1 MTKVLIVG
9 GGHAGANTAFA
20 LRKDGFDGEI
30 IIISD
35 EGYLPYH
42 RPPLSK
48 DFLKQNLA
56 IEKMS
61 FKSADFYEE
70 QKISINLDT
79 QINSIDLTS
88 NHAITEDASFNFDY
102 LVFATGASPRLLPME
117 NADSKNLFYLRQI
130 TDVLSMHK
138 QITPHKEI
146 VLIGGGYIGLE
157 VASAMIELGLKVT
170 ILEAEERILQR
181 VTSPEVSQFYND
193 YHSKKGVRIICN
205 AKVTNLNPENQMI
218 NSVSLESGESLAADI
233 VLVGIGAIP
242 NTQLAASIGLECDNG
257 IKTDQYCRT
266 SIPNILAVGD
276 CTSSFNSLYNKE
288 FRLESVPNALAQSKV
303 ASSSILG
310 NELFNNEMPWFWSDQ
325 YDLKLQ
331 MAGLSSGYDECHI
344 IGDTDSAEFIACYG
358 KEGYLIALD
367 SVNQS
372 RQFMLFKKALG
383 NGFKLEMS
391 LIKDKNFQPESI
403 FSGSN

>member
-1 MTKVLIVG
+1 MSKVLIVG

-20 LRKDGFDGEI
+20 LRKDGFDGDI
-30 IIISD
+30 TIISD
-35 EGYLPYH
+35 ESYLPYH

-48 DFLKQNLA
+48 DFLKQNIA
-56 IEKMS
+56 IEKLS
-61 FKSADFYEE
+61 FKSSNFYEE
-70 QKISINLDT
+70 QNISINLNT
-79 QINSIDLTS
+79 RINTIDLES
-88 NHAITEDASFNFDY
+88 NHANAKDTSFDFDY

-117 NADSKNLFYLRQI
+117 NADAKNLFYLRQI
-130 TDVLSMHK
+130 TDVLSIQK
-138 QITPHKEI
+138 SIGSSKNI

-157 VASAMIELGLKVT
+157 VASAMIELGLNVT

-181 VTSPEVSQFYND
+181 VTSPDVSRFYND
-193 YHSKKGVRIICN
+193 FHTKKGVEIICN
-205 AKVTNLNPENQMI
+205 ARVSSLNAENKLI
-218 NSVSLESGESLAADI
+218 NTVSLESGQSISADM

-242 NTQLAASIGLECDNG
+242 NIQLADSIGLECDNG

-266 SIPNILAVGD
+266 SIPHILAVGD
-276 CTSSFNSLYNKE
+276 CTSSFNTLFNRE

-303 ASSSILG
+303 ASSSIVG
-310 NELFNNEMPWFWSDQ
+310 NDLFNSEMPWFWSDQ

-344 IGDTDSAEFIACYG
+344 IGDIDSAEFVACYG
-358 KEGYLIALD
+358 KEGHLIAVD

-372 RQFMLFKKALG
+372 KQFMLFKKALG

-391 LIKDKNFQPESI
+391 LIKDKNFQPDSI

>member
-1 MTKVLIVG
+1 MTKVLIIG

-30 IIISD
+30 TIISD

-48 DFLKQNLA
+48 DFLKQNIA
-56 IEKMS
+56 IEKLG
-61 FKSADFYEE
+61 FKSANFYEE
-70 QKISINLDT
+70 QKILINLDT
-79 QINSIDLTS
+79 HIDSIDLES
-88 NHAITEDASFNFDY
+88 NLAVTKDTSFNFDY

-130 TDVLSMHK
+130 DDVLSMHQ
-138 QITPHKEI
+138 QISADKEMI
-146 VLIGGGYIGLE
+146 LIGGGYIGLE

-181 VTSPEVSQFYND
+181 VTSPEVSKFYND
-193 YHSKKGVRIICN
+193 FHSKKGVRIICN
-205 AKVTNLNPENQMI
+205 AKVTNLNAENQMI

-242 NTQLAASIGLECDNG
+242 NTQLADLIGLECSNG

-266 SIPNILAVGD
+266 SIPNILALGD
-276 CTSSFNSLYNKE
+276 CASSFNTLFNYE
-288 FRLESVPNALAQSKV
+288 LRLESVPNALAQSKV
-303 ASSSILG
+303 VSSSIVG

-344 IGDTDSAEFIACYG
+344 IGDINAAEFIACYG
-358 KEGYLIALD
+358 KDGYLIAVD
-367 SVNQS
+367 SVNKS
-372 RQFMLFKKALG
+372 RQFMLFKRALA
-383 NGFKLEMS
+383 NGFRLEMS
-391 LIKDKNFQPESI
+391 LLKDENFQPESI

>member
-1 MTKVLIVG
+1 MTKVLIIG

-30 IIISD
+30 MIISD
-35 EGYLPYH
+35 EDYLPYH

-48 DFLKQNLA
+48 DFLKQNIA
-56 IEKMS
+56 IEKLG

-70 QKISINLDT
+70 QKILINLDT
-79 QINSIDLTS
+79 HIDSIDLES
-88 NHAITEDASFNFDY
+88 NLAVTKNTSFNFDY

-117 NADSKNLFYLRQI
+117 NADAKNLFYLRQI
-130 TDVLSMHK
+130 TDVLSMHQ
-138 QITPHKEI
+138 QISADKEMI
-146 VLIGGGYIGLE
+146 LIGGGYIGLE

-181 VTSPEVSQFYND
+181 VTSPEVSKFYND
-193 YHSKKGVRIICN
+193 FHSKKGVKIICN
-205 AKVTNLNPENQMI
+205 AKVTNLNAEKQMI

-242 NTQLAASIGLECDNG
+242 NTQLADSIGLECSNG

-266 SIPNILAVGD
+266 SIPNILALGD
-276 CTSSFNSLYNKE
+276 CAFSLNTLFNYE

-303 ASSSILG
+303 VSSSIVG

-344 IGDTDSAEFIACYG
+344 IGDIDAAEFIACYG
-358 KEGYLIALD
+358 KDGYLIAVD
-367 SVNQS
+367 SVNKS
-372 RQFMLFKKALG
+372 KQFMLFKRALA
-383 NGFKLEMS
+383 NGFRLEMS
-391 LIKDKNFQPESI
+391 LLKDENFQPESI

>member
-1 MTKVLIVG
+1 MTKVLIIG

-30 IIISD
+30 TIISN

-48 DFLKQNLA
+48 DFLKQNIA
-56 IEKMS
+56 IEKLG
-61 FKSADFYEE
+61 FKSTDFYEE

-79 QINSIDLTS
+79 HIDSIDIES
-88 NHAITEDASFNFDY
+88 NLAVAKDTSFNFDY

-130 TDVLSMHK
+130 ADVLSMHQ
-138 QITPHKEI
+138 QISADKEMI
-146 VLIGGGYIGLE
+146 LIGGGYIGLE

-181 VTSPEVSQFYND
+181 VTSPEVSKFYND
-193 YHSKKGVRIICN
+193 FHSKKGVRIICN
-205 AKVTNLNPENQMI
+205 AKVTNLNAEKQMI
-218 NSVSLESGESLAADI
+218 KSVSLDSGESLAADI

-242 NTQLAASIGLECDNG
+242 NTQLADSIGLECSNG

-266 SIPNILAVGD
+266 SIPNILALGD
-276 CTSSFNSLYNKE
+276 CASSFNTLFNYE

-303 ASSSILG
+303 VSSSIVG

-344 IGDTDSAEFIACYG
+344 IGDIDAAEFIACYG
-358 KEGYLIALD
+358 KDGYLIAVD
-367 SVNQS
+367 SVNKS
-372 RQFMLFKKALG
+372 KQFMLFKRALT
-383 NGFKLEMS
+383 NGFRLEMN
-391 LIKDKNFQPESI
+391 LLKDQNFQPESI

>member
-130 TDVLSMHK
+130 TDVLSMHQ

-205 AKVTNLNPENQMI
+205 AKVTNLNAENQMI

>member
-1 MTKVLIVG
+1 MTKVLIIG

-30 IIISD
+30 TIISD
-35 EGYLPYH
+35 EYYLPYH

-48 DFLKQNLA
+48 DFLKQNIA
-56 IEKMS
+56 IEKLG

-70 QKISINLDT
+70 QKILINLDT
-79 QINSIDLTS
+79 HIDSIDLES
-88 NHAITEDASFNFDY
+88 NLAVTKDTSFNFDY

-117 NADSKNLFYLRQI
+117 NADAKNLFYLRQI

-205 AKVTNLNPENQMI
+205 AKVTNFNAENQMI
-218 NSVSLESGESLAADI
+218 NSVSLESGETLAADI

-288 FRLESVPNALAQSKV
+288 LRLESVPNALAQSKV

>member
-30 IIISD
+30 IITSD

-48 DFLKQNLA
+48 DFLKKNLA

-88 NHAITEDASFNFDY
+88 NHAITEDASFNYDY

-130 TDVLSMHK
+130 TDVLSMHQ

-205 AKVTNLNPENQMI
+205 AKVTNLNAENQMI

-242 NTQLAASIGLECDNG
+242 NTQLADSVGLECSNG

-266 SIPNILAVGD
+266 SIPNILALGD
-276 CTSSFNSLYNKE
+276 CAFSLNTLFNYE

-303 ASSSILG
+303 VSSSIVG
-310 NELFNNEMPWFWSDQ
+310 NELFNNQMPWFWSDQ

-344 IGDTDSAEFIACYG
+344 IGDIDAAEFIACYG
-358 KEGYLIALD
+358 KDGYLIAVD
-367 SVNQS
+367 SVNKS
-372 RQFMLFKKALG
+372 KQFMLFKRALA
-383 NGFKLEMS
+383 NGFRLEMS
-391 LIKDKNFQPESI
+391 LLKDENFQPESI

>member
-1 MTKVLIVG
+1 MTKVLIIG

-30 IIISD
+30 TIISD
-35 EGYLPYH
+35 EDYLPYH

-48 DFLKQNLA
+48 DFLKQNIA
-56 IEKMS
+56 IEKLG

-70 QKISINLDT
+70 QKILINLDT
-79 QINSIDLTS
+79 HIDSIDLES
-88 NHAITEDASFNFDY
+88 NLAVTEDTSFNFDY

-117 NADSKNLFYLRQI
+117 NADAKNLFYLRQI
-130 TDVLSMHK
+130 TDVLSMHQ
-138 QITPHKEI
+138 QISADKEMI
-146 VLIGGGYIGLE
+146 LIGGGYIGLE

-181 VTSPEVSQFYND
+181 VTSSEVSKFYND
-193 YHSKKGVRIICN
+193 FHSQKGVRIICN
-205 AKVTNLNPENQMI
+205 AKVTNLNTENQMI

-242 NTQLAASIGLECDNG
+242 NTQLADSIGLECSNG

-266 SIPNILAVGD
+266 SIPNILALGD
-276 CTSSFNSLYNKE
+276 CAFSLNTLFNYE

-303 ASSSILG
+303 VSSSIVG

-344 IGDTDSAEFIACYG
+344 IGDIDAAEFIACYG
-358 KEGYLIALD
+358 KDGYLIAVD
-367 SVNQS
+367 SVNKS
-372 RQFMLFKKALG
+372 KQFMLFKRALA
-383 NGFKLEMS
+383 NGFRLEMS
-391 LIKDKNFQPESI
+391 LLKDENFKPESI

>member
-56 IEKMS
+56 VEKMS

-205 AKVTNLNPENQMI
+205 AKVTNLNAENQMI

>member
-1 MTKVLIVG
+1 MSKVLVVG

-20 LRKDGFDGEI
+20 LRKDGFEGEI
-30 IIISD
+30 TIISD
-35 EGYLPYH
+35 ESYLPYH

-48 DFLKQNLA
+48 DFLKQNIA
-56 IEKMS
+56 IEKLS
-61 FKSADFYEE
+61 FKSADFYKE
-70 QKISINLDT
+70 QKININLNTRIDA
-79 QINSIDLTS
+79 IDLES
-88 NHAITEDASFNFDY
+88 NLVKTKDASFEFNY
-102 LVFATGASPRLLPME
+102 LVFATGASPRILQME

-130 TDVLSMHK
+130 SDVLSLHK
-138 QITPHKEI
+138 QITAAKEI
-146 VLIGGGYIGLE
+146 ILIGGGYIGLE

-170 ILEAEERILQR
+170 ILEAEERILKR
-181 VTSPEVSQFYND
+181 VTSPEVSKFYND
-193 YHSKKGVRIICN
+193 FHSNKGVEVICN
-205 AKVTNLNPENQMI
+205 AKVNNLNAENQMI
-218 NSVSLESGESLAADI
+218 HSVSLESGESLAADI

-242 NTQLAASIGLECDNG
+242 NTQLADSMGIECSNG
-257 IKTDQYCRT
+257 IRTDQYCRT

-276 CTSSFNSLYNKE
+276 CASSFNALFNQE

-303 ASSSILG
+303 ASSSIIG
-310 NELFNNEMPWFWSDQ
+310 NELFNNELPWFWSDQ

-344 IGDTDSAEFIACYG
+344 IGDINSAEFIACYG
-358 KEGYLIALD
+358 KDGQLIAVD

-372 RQFMLFKKALG
+372 KQFMLFKKALG
-383 NGFKLEMS
+383 NGFQLEMN

>member
-205 AKVTNLNPENQMI
+205 AKVTNLNAENQMI

-358 KEGYLIALD
+358 KEGYLIAVD

>member
-30 IIISD
+30 IITSD

-48 DFLKQNLA
+48 DFLKKNLA

-88 NHAITEDASFNFDY
+88 NHAITEDASFNYDY

-193 YHSKKGVRIICN
+193 FHSKKGVRIICN
-205 AKVTNLNPENQMI
+205 AKVTNLNAENQMI
-218 NSVSLESGESLAADI
+218 NSVSLESGETLAADI

-372 RQFMLFKKALG
+372 KQFMLFKKALG

>member
-70 QKISINLDT
+70 QKISINLNT
-79 QINSIDLTS
+79 QIDSIDLTS

-102 LVFATGASPRLLPME
+102 LVFATGAAPRLLPME

-130 TDVLSMHK
+130 TDVLSMHQ

-205 AKVTNLNPENQMI
+205 AKVTNLNAENQMI

-242 NTQLAASIGLECDNG
+242 NTQLAASIGLECENG

>member
-1 MTKVLIVG
+1 MTKVLIIG

-30 IIISD
+30 TIISD
-35 EGYLPYH
+35 EDYLPYH

-48 DFLKQNLA
+48 DFLKQNIA
-56 IEKMS
+56 IEKLG

-70 QKISINLDT
+70 QKISVNLDT
-79 QINSIDLTS
+79 KIDSIDLES
-88 NHAITEDASFNFDY
+88 NLAIAKDVSFDFDY
-102 LVFATGASPRLLPME
+102 LVFATGATPRLLPME

-130 TDVLSMHK
+130 TDVVSMHQ
-138 QITPHKEI
+138 QITPEKEI

-181 VTSPEVSQFYND
+181 VTSPEVSEFYND
-193 YHSKKGVRIICN
+193 FHSKKGVRIICN
-205 AKVTNLNPENQMI
+205 AKVTNLNAENQMI
-218 NSVSLESGESLAADI
+218 HSVSLESGESLAADI

-242 NTQLAASIGLECDNG
+242 NTQLADSIGLECSNG

-266 SIPNILAVGD
+266 SIPNILALGD
-276 CTSSFNSLYNKE
+276 CAFSLNTLFNYE

-303 ASSSILG
+303 VSSSIVG

-344 IGDTDSAEFIACYG
+344 IGDIDAAEFIACYG
-358 KEGYLIALD
+358 KDGYLIAVD
-367 SVNQS
+367 SVNKS
-372 RQFMLFKKALG
+372 KQFMLFKRALA
-383 NGFKLEMS
+383 NGFRLEMS
-391 LIKDKNFQPESI
+391 LLKDKNFQPESI

>member
-56 IEKMS
+56 IERMS

-205 AKVTNLNPENQMI
+205 AKVTNLNAENQMI

>member
-1 MTKVLIVG
+1 MTKVLIIG

-30 IIISD
+30 TIISD
-35 EGYLPYH
+35 EDYLPYH

-48 DFLKQNLA
+48 DFLKQNIA
-56 IEKMS
+56 IEKLG

-70 QKISINLDT
+70 QKILINLDT
-79 QINSIDLTS
+79 HIDSIDLES
-88 NHAITEDASFNFDY
+88 NLAVTKNTSFNFDY

-117 NADSKNLFYLRQI
+117 NADAKNLFYLRQI
-130 TDVLSMHK
+130 TDVLSMHQ
-138 QITPHKEI
+138 QISADKEMI
-146 VLIGGGYIGLE
+146 LIGGGYIGLE

-181 VTSPEVSQFYND
+181 VTSPEVSKFYND
-193 YHSKKGVRIICN
+193 FHSKKGVKIICN
-205 AKVTNLNPENQMI
+205 AKVTNLNAEKQMI

-242 NTQLAASIGLECDNG
+242 NTQLADSIGLECSNG

-266 SIPNILAVGD
+266 SIPNILALGD
-276 CTSSFNSLYNKE
+276 CAFSLNTLFNYE

-303 ASSSILG
+303 VSSSIVG

-344 IGDTDSAEFIACYG
+344 IGDIDAAEFIACYG
-358 KEGYLIALD
+358 KDGYLIAVD
-367 SVNQS
+367 SVNKS
-372 RQFMLFKKALG
+372 KQFMLFKRALA
-383 NGFKLEMS
+383 NGFRLEMS
-391 LIKDKNFQPESI
+391 LLKDENFQPESI

>member
-1 MTKVLIVG
+1 MTKVLIIG

-30 IIISD
+30 TIISN

-48 DFLKQNLA
+48 DFLKQNIA
-56 IEKMS
+56 IEKLG
-61 FKSADFYEE
+61 FKSSDFYEE
-70 QKISINLDT
+70 QKISVNLDT
-79 QINSIDLTS
+79 HIDSINLES
-88 NHAITEDASFNFDY
+88 NLAITKDTSFNFDY

-130 TDVLSMHK
+130 ADVLSMHQ
-138 QITPHKEI
+138 QISADKEMI
-146 VLIGGGYIGLE
+146 LIGGGYIGLE

-181 VTSPEVSQFYND
+181 VTSPEVSKFYND
-193 YHSKKGVRIICN
+193 FHSKKGVRIICN
-205 AKVTNLNPENQMI
+205 AKVTNLNAEKQMI
-218 NSVSLESGESLAADI
+218 KSVSLDSGESLAADI

-242 NTQLAASIGLECDNG
+242 NTQLADSIGLECSNG

-266 SIPNILAVGD
+266 SIPNILALGD
-276 CTSSFNSLYNKE
+276 CAFSLNTLFNYE

-303 ASSSILG
+303 VSSSIVG

-344 IGDTDSAEFIACYG
+344 IGDIDAAEFIACYG
-358 KEGYLIALD
+358 KDGYLIAVD
-367 SVNQS
+367 SVNKS
-372 RQFMLFKKALG
+372 KQFMLFKRALT
-383 NGFKLEMS
+383 NGFRLEMN
-391 LIKDKNFQPESI
+391 LLKDQNFQPESI

>member
-102 LVFATGASPRLLPME
+102 LVFATGASPRLLPIE

-205 AKVTNLNPENQMI
+205 AKVTNLNAENQMI
-218 NSVSLESGESLAADI
+218 NSVSLESGETLAADI

>member
-79 QINSIDLTS
+79 QIDFIDLTS

-102 LVFATGASPRLLPME
+102 LVFATGAAPRLLPME

-130 TDVLSMHK
+130 TDVLSMHQ

-193 YHSKKGVRIICN
+193 YHSKKGVRIVCN
-205 AKVTNLNPENQMI
+205 AKVTNLNAENQMI

>member
-1 MTKVLIVG
+1 MSKVLIIG
-9 GGHAGANTAFA
+9 GGHAGANTAYA

-30 IIISD
+30 TIISD

-48 DFLKQNLA
+48 DFLKQNMA
-56 IEKMS
+56 IEKLS
-61 FKSADFYEE
+61 FKPSNFYEE
-70 QKISINLDT
+70 QNISINLNT
-79 QINSIDLTS
+79 RISAIDLELS
-88 NHAITEDASFNFDY
+88 HAKAKDNLFHFDY

-117 NADSKNLFYLRQI
+117 NADAKNLFYLRQI
-130 TDVLSMHK
+130 TDVLSIHESIGSAK
-138 QITPHKEI
+138 NI

-157 VASAMIELGLKVT
+157 VASAMIELGLNVT

-181 VTSPEVSQFYND
+181 VTSQEVSKFYND
-193 YHSKKGVRIICN
+193 FHSKKGVEIICN
-205 AKVTNLNPENQMI
+205 AKITSLNAENKMI
-218 NSVSLESGESLAADI
+218 NAVLLESGESIAADI
-233 VLVGIGAIP
+233 VLAGIGAIP
-242 NTQLAASIGLECDNG
+242 NTQLADSIGLDCSNG

-276 CTSSFNSLYNKE
+276 CTSSLNALYNQE
-288 FRLESVPNALAQSKV
+288 LRLESVPNALAQSKV
-303 ASSSILG
+303 ASSSIVG

-331 MAGLSSGYDECHI
+331 MAGLSSSYDECHI
-344 IGDTDSAEFIACYG
+344 IGDIDSAEFIACYG
-358 KEGYLIALD
+358 KNGYLIAVD

-372 RQFMLFKKALG
+372 KQFMLFKKALG
-383 NGFKLEMS
+383 NGFQLEMS
-391 LIKDKNFQPESI
+391 IIKDNNFQPESI

>member
-56 IEKMS
+56 IEKIS

-79 QINSIDLTS
+79 LINSIDLTS

-205 AKVTNLNPENQMI
+205 AKVTNLNAENQMI
-218 NSVSLESGESLAADI
+218 NSVSLDSGESLAADI

-383 NGFKLEMS
+383 NGFKLKMS

>member
-30 IIISD
+30 IITSD

-48 DFLKQNLA
+48 DFLKKNLA

-88 NHAITEDASFNFDY
+88 NHAITEDASFNYDY

-205 AKVTNLNPENQMI
+205 AKVTNLNAENQMI
-218 NSVSLESGESLAADI
+218 NSVSLESGETLAADI

>member
-1 MTKVLIVG
+1 MTKVLIIG

-30 IIISD
+30 RIISD
-35 EGYLPYH
+35 EDYLPYH

-48 DFLKQNLA
+48 DFLKQNIA
-56 IEKMS
+56 IEKLG

-70 QKISINLDT
+70 QKILINLDT
-79 QINSIDLTS
+79 HIDSIDLES
-88 NHAITEDASFNFDY
+88 NLAVTEDTSFNFDY

-117 NADSKNLFYLRQI
+117 NADAKNLFYLRQI
-130 TDVLSMHK
+130 TDVLSMHQ
-138 QITPHKEI
+138 QIRADNEMI
-146 VLIGGGYIGLE
+146 LIGGGYIGLE

-181 VTSPEVSQFYND
+181 VTSPEVSKFYND
-193 YHSKKGVRIICN
+193 FHSKKGVKIICN
-205 AKVTNLNPENQMI
+205 AKVTNLNAEKQMI

-242 NTQLAASIGLECDNG
+242 NTQLADSIGLECSNG

-266 SIPNILAVGD
+266 SIPNILALGD
-276 CTSSFNSLYNKE
+276 CAFSLNTLFNYE

-303 ASSSILG
+303 VSSSIVG

-344 IGDTDSAEFIACYG
+344 IGDIDAAEFIACYG
-358 KEGYLIALD
+358 KDGYLIAVD
-367 SVNQS
+367 SVNKS
-372 RQFMLFKKALG
+372 KQFMLFKRALA
-383 NGFKLEMS
+383 NGFRLEMS
-391 LIKDKNFQPESI
+391 LLKDENFQPESI

>member
-1 MTKVLIVG
+1 MTKVLIIG

-30 IIISD
+30 TIISD
-35 EGYLPYH
+35 EDYLPYH

-48 DFLKQNLA
+48 DFLKQNIA
-56 IEKMS
+56 IEKLG

-70 QKISINLDT
+70 QKILINLDT
-79 QINSIDLTS
+79 HIDSIDLES
-88 NHAITEDASFNFDY
+88 NLAVTKNTSFNFDY
-102 LVFATGASPRLLPME
+102 LVFATGATPRLLPME
-117 NADSKNLFYLRQI
+117 NADAKNLFYLRQI
-130 TDVLSMHK
+130 TDVLSMHQ
-138 QITPHKEI
+138 QISADKEMI
-146 VLIGGGYIGLE
+146 LIGGGYIGLE

-181 VTSPEVSQFYND
+181 VTSPEVSKFYND
-193 YHSKKGVRIICN
+193 FHSKKGVKIICN
-205 AKVTNLNPENQMI
+205 AKVTNLNAENQVI

-242 NTQLAASIGLECDNG
+242 NTQLADSIGLECSNG

-266 SIPNILAVGD
+266 SIPNILALGD
-276 CTSSFNSLYNKE
+276 CAFSLNTLFNYE

-303 ASSSILG
+303 VSSSIVG

-344 IGDTDSAEFIACYG
+344 IGDIDAAEFIACYG
-358 KEGYLIALD
+358 KDGYLIAVD
-367 SVNQS
+367 SVNKS
-372 RQFMLFKKALG
+372 KQFMLFKRALA
-383 NGFKLEMS
+383 NGFRLEMS
-391 LIKDKNFQPESI
+391 LLKDENFQPESI

>member
-88 NHAITEDASFNFDY
+88 NHAITEDASFNYDY

-205 AKVTNLNPENQMI
+205 AKVTNLNAENQMI
-218 NSVSLESGESLAADI
+218 NSVSLESGETLAADI

-344 IGDTDSAEFIACYG
+344 IGDIDSAEFIACYG
-358 KEGYLIALD
+358 KEGYLIAVD

>member
-56 IEKMS
+56 IEKLS

-70 QKISINLDT
+70 QKISINLNT
-79 QINSIDLTS
+79 QIDSIDLS
-88 NHAITEDASFNFDY
+88 IKPAITEDASFNFDY

-130 TDVLSMHK
+130 TDVLSMHQ

-193 YHSKKGVRIICN
+193 FHSKKGVRIICN
-205 AKVTNLNPENQMI
+205 AKVTNLNAENQMI
-218 NSVSLESGESLAADI
+218 NSVSLESGETLAADI

-358 KEGYLIALD
+358 KEGYLIAVD

-372 RQFMLFKKALG
+372 KTVYAV
-383 NGFKLEMS
+383 
-391 LIKDKNFQPESI
+391 
-403 FSGSN
+403 

>member
-1 MTKVLIVG
+1 MTKVLIIG

-30 IIISD
+30 MIVSN

-48 DFLKQNLA
+48 DFLKQNIA
-56 IEKMS
+56 IEKLG

-70 QKISINLDT
+70 QKISVNLDT
-79 QINSIDLTS
+79 DIDSINLES
-88 NHAITEDASFNFDY
+88 NLAITKDAAFNYDY

-117 NADSKNLFYLRQI
+117 NADSKNLFYLRKI
-130 TDVLSMHK
+130 DDVLSMH
-138 QITPHKEI
+138 QQVSADKEMI
-146 VLIGGGYIGLE
+146 LIGGGYIGLE

-181 VTSPEVSQFYND
+181 VTSPEVSKFYND
-193 YHSKKGVRIICN
+193 FHSKKGVRIICN
-205 AKVTNLNPENQMI
+205 AKVTNLNAENQMI

-242 NTQLAASIGLECDNG
+242 NTQLADSIGLECSNG

-266 SIPNILAVGD
+266 SIPNILALGD
-276 CTSSFNSLYNKE
+276 CASSLNTLFNYE

-303 ASSSILG
+303 VSSSIVG
-310 NELFNNEMPWFWSDQ
+310 NELLNNEMPWFWSDQ

-344 IGDTDSAEFIACYG
+344 IGDIDAAEFIACYG
-358 KEGYLIALD
+358 KDGYLIAVD
-367 SVNQS
+367 SVNKS
-372 RQFMLFKKALG
+372 KQFMLFKRALA
-383 NGFKLEMS
+383 NGFRLEMS
-391 LIKDKNFQPESI
+391 LLKDENFQPESI